1 MQIILEHNTTKYK
14 QYFED
19 IQVIK
24 NTPLYQTISLDVS
37 KLQDGDYTIILMSEM
52 NEILIKEI
60 LRIGDYQI
68 KEYKQSKKYTQY
80 VRK

>member
-24 NTPLYQTISLDVS
+24 NTPLYQTINLDVS
-37 KLQDGDYTIILMSEM
+37 KLQDGDYTIILLSEM

-60 LRIGDYQI
+60 LRIGDYQV